1 VIKQFIHKVLSVLMA
16 LLVLFSTVSFTIDK
30 HYCGSTLVDVAI
42 FHKAKGCG
50 MEMQNSSNK
59 DCSITKKNCCKEE
72 QTVIKGQDELK
83 FSTIEDL
90 NLDQQF
96 FLATFVYTYNNLFE
110 EIKVNVSSYIDYK
123 PPLVIRQIFKID
135 ETYLI

>member
-1 VIKQFIHKVLSVLMA
+1 MIKQFIHKVLSVLMA
-16 LLVLFSTVSFTIDK
+16 FLVLFSTVSFTIDK

-50 MEMQNSSNK
+50 MEMQNPSNK

-72 QTVIKGQDELK
+72 LIVIKGQDELK
-83 FSTIEDL
+83 LS
-90 NLDQQF
+90 LDKISFEQQVF
-96 FLATFVYTYNNLFE
+96 IASFVYTYSNLFE
-110 EIKVNVSSYIDYK
+110 EIKENVSSYIDYK